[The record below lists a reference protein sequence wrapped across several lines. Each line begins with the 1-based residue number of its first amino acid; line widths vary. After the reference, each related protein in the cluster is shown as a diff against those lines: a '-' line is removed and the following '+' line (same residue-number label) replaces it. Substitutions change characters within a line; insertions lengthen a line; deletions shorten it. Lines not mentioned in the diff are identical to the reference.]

1 MVHKM
6 APNGRRFA
14 SYGSWKLDQL
24 LNQQF
29 WADLTF
35 LYKSGFWQNFV
46 MTSPKTWYTK
56 IAVNKPSFLL
66 VTHMICFDIQFD
78 HYEFLKLG
86 YSVG

>member
-1 MVHKM
+1 M

-46 MTSPKTWYTK
+46 MASPETLYTK
-56 IAVNKPSFLL
+56 NAINELRFLL
-66 VTHMICFDIQFD
+66 VAHTTCFDTRFGA
-78 HYEFLKLG
+78 L
-86 YSVG
+86 